1 MVIFSDLTNE
11 NWIEIATI
19 NMPPSLEMQVK
30 QEIRIRSNNDYG
42 IHFDDRGYVVKAFF
56 SGSNR
61 EIYGFDSAELAK
73 EFLLSNHYAS
83 LLAEI
88 KCPSVR
94 GDWRGFSDVEMVK
107 IKSIMPKNIADVIEV
122 YAPNYRDEKTA
133 TSELINFKNKLLK
146 STNKDKEQL

>member
-30 QEIRIRSNNDYG
+30 QEIRIRANNDYG

-61 EIYGFDSAELAK
+61 EIYGFDSAESAK

-83 LLAEI
+83 LLAEM
-88 KCPSVR
+88 KCPSAR

-107 IKSIMPKNIADVIEV
+107 IRSMMPKNIADVMEV
-122 YAPNYRDEKTA
+122 YAPNYRSEKTT
-133 TSELINFKNKLLK
+133 TSEFINFKNKLMGQIK
-146 STNKDKEQL
+146 Q

>member
-11 NWIEIATI
+11 DWIEIATI
-19 NMPPSLEMQVK
+19 SMAPSLEMQVK
-30 QEIRIRSNNDYG
+30 QEIRIRANNDYG

-61 EIYGFDSAELAK
+61 EVYGFDSAESAK

-83 LLAEI
+83 LLSEM
-88 KCPSVR
+88 KYPSAR
-94 GDWRGFSDVEMVK
+94 GEWRGFITADMEK
-107 IKSIMPKNIADVIEV
+107 IKSIMPKNITDVMEM
-122 YAPNYRDEKTA
+122 YATNYRDTKTT

-146 STNKDKEQL
+146 KMDQ